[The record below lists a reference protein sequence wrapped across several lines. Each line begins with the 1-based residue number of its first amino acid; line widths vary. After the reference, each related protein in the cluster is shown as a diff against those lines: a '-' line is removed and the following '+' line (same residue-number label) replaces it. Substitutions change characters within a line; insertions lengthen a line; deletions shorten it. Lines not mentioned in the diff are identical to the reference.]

1 MEPLL
6 KPIASDILRKLF
18 LSDDLMT
25 DFIKNKDYA
34 SHPNV
39 INVANVLLSY
49 YIHMDKVNR
58 WLSDYSMLVKNTT
71 LSAEK
76 KADITLRIQLLTYVS
91 EQKKELDKVD
101 TNKII
106 DSILQGKKRK
116 TRRTKKSRR
125 TKRSR
130 QTKNSK
136 RT

>member
-1 MEPLL
+1 
-6 KPIASDILRKLF
+6 
-18 LSDDLMT
+18 MT
-25 DFIKNKDYA
+25 DFIKNKDYE